1 RVRQSASSPS
11 AYDVHPHLEWSP
23 FGSPQHSAALTRATS
38 CCAVVIKPPFRI
50 GSGAHHDYCCSALVS
65 LFSQRLF
72 SWQMY
77 SMISPFGT
85 QLMSNA
91 MVQGR
96 VYAPGSSMVA

>member
-1 RVRQSASSPS
+1 VQALSKQSTRHVYELARVRLSNGRVLKSKENKN
-11 AYDVHPHLEWSP
+11 V
-23 FGSPQHSAALTRATS
+23 
-38 CCAVVIKPPFRI
+38 PPAGTVQQAKREDC
-50 GSGAHHDYCCSALVS
+50 AHHDYCCSALVS

-85 QLMSNA
+85 QLMSKA